1 MKICINLAGERR
13 TPDKPELAR
22 GPPDLMSYEPS
33 SPEEACQLEHSSSTL
48 APQRKSAMMYL
59 ETTMGA
65 AHATIG
71 STSRPVQPT
80 IGRAIT
86 HPPVTTLFMM
96 LRSLSVLLLLHV
108 AAAASTLP
116 PPTTHSIIRVPFVL
130 SMRGGEGEEGNLDP
144 SESTSEA
151 RVNHSSASIIPVGGA
166 SSSSSYSSQLEAV
179 KAMVWKAA
187 SESVRGK
194 RRRRPLFFPVS
205 SSPVT
210 LTHNHLFSP
219 FHLAFASLLPQLILH
234 HTFLR
239 LKG

>member
-65 AHATIG
+65 APATIG
-71 STSRPVQPT
+71 STSRPVQST
-80 IGRAIT
+80 IGRVIT

-96 LRSLSVLLLLHV
+96 LRSLSVFLLLHV

-116 PPTTHSIIRVPFVL
+116 PTTHSIRVPFVL

-179 KAMVWKAA
+179 KAMVWKTA

-194 RRRRPLFFPVS
+194 RNRRPLFS
-205 SSPVT
+205 RY
-210 LTHNHLFSP
+210 HH
-219 FHLAFASLLPQLILH
+219 PQ
-234 HTFLR
+234 
-239 LKG
+239 